1 MKVSEMIKN
10 LQDFM
15 DRYGDLDCWYTVD
28 DEGNGFQKVHYR
40 PSTYLLDTSS
50 DYVQYGFD
58 NMAEAEDCNA
68 CLDELSVV
76 CIVN

>member
-15 DRYGDLDCWYTVD
+15 TENGDLECWYSVD
-28 DEGNGFQKVHYR
+28 DEGNAYHKLYYA
-40 PSTYLLDTSS
+40 PSKYYVNEDDEVRQLEDIEYFEEDIE
-50 DYVQYGFD
+50 DY
-58 NMAEAEDCNA
+58 EAI
-68 CLDELSVV
+68 